1 MSNLSLCLSHNFTKR
16 SPRWPPQC
24 VVLGD
29 FNTNVMNLSK
39 NNPLVNAMCN
49 LERMFGLTQLISEP
63 TRVCTTSE
71 SIIDL
76 IFVSHSENISQS
88 GVITIGV
95 SDHLITFCTRKVTK
109 CKHKFAKLRSL
120 KKYGIFIQKLIS
132 KYKPVYSYSTNPDR
146 RFSSSTSQHF

>member
-16 SPRWPPQC
+16 SPRWPLQC

-39 NNPLVNAMCN
+39 NDPLVTAMCN

-76 IFVSHSENISQS
+76 IFVSH
-88 GVITIGV
+88 
-95 SDHLITFCTRKVTK
+95 
-109 CKHKFAKLRSL
+109 
-120 KKYGIFIQKLIS
+120 
-132 KYKPVYSYSTNPDR
+132 
-146 RFSSSTSQHF
+146 